1 METNR
6 TEEIIRA
13 LDLEALTPEEQEVLL
28 LELHELIYR
37 GSMLRL
43 VERMDEGTK
52 ERFAKLLEG
61 SVSEE
66 EIEAFIAQNVPDA
79 DAIVTETVQELTDD
93 IVTVTGSK

>member
-13 LDLEALTPEEQEVLL
+13 LDLEALTSEEQEALL